1 MGGPQ
6 ARDRM
11 RTVGAE
17 LVELLDA
24 TVDGLAL
31 DGRDQDMERAQ
42 DEEEQLARMLLAA
55 VWYTVAYG
63 NPYGFLYTPLL
74 NAAIEAPEEFTLQ
87 RLLTLPDQD
96 LVDDVVDQ
104 LYHAAGG
111 PPGFLRQASAPGN
124 CRGGPTFPGA
134 GIGADAD
141 LLVDGL
147 LLNFKSTERPHEL
160 RPRDW

>member
-31 DGRDQDMERAQ
+31 DDRDQDMERAQ
-42 DEEEQLARMLLAA
+42 DEEEQLARMLSAA

-63 NPYGFLYTPLL
+63 NPYGSSTPRCST
-74 NAAIEAPEEFTLQ
+74 P
-87 RLLTLPDQD
+87 RSK
-96 LVDDVVDQ
+96 
-104 LYHAAGG
+104 
-111 PPGFLRQASAPGN
+111 PPRSSPSSG
-124 CRGGPTFPGA
+124 C
-134 GIGADAD
+134 
-141 LLVDGL
+141 
-147 LLNFKSTERPHEL
+147 
-160 RPRDW
+160 